1 MGLLKQEASRSKQRD
16 GAALRLF
23 EAATAV
29 SPPPPPTLRAGS
41 SARVS
46 GTLVLTAQW
55 HMKVAKALHLSEAGV
70 VSTLSSAS
78 AERSCSMN
86 W

>member
-29 SPPPPPTLRAGS
+29 SPPPTLRAGS

-55 HMKVAKALHLSEAGV
+55 HMKVAKDRSEDG
-70 VSTLSSAS
+70 VSTLTAAS
-78 AERSCSMN
+78 AEYSSSTLN

>member
-1 MGLLKQEASRSKQRD
+1 MVWRLKQEASRSKQRD

-29 SPPPPPTLRAGS
+29 SPPPPPPLRAGS

-55 HMKVAKALHLSEAGV
+55 HMKVAKDRSEDG
-70 VSTLSSAS
+70 VSTLTAAS
-78 AERSCSMN
+78 AEYSSSTLD

>member
-29 SPPPPPTLRAGS
+29 SLPPTLRAGS

-55 HMKVAKALHLSEAGV
+55 HMKVAKDRSEDG
-70 VSTLSSAS
+70 VSTLTAAS
-78 AERSCSMN
+78 AEYSSSTLN

>member
-29 SPPPPPTLRAGS
+29 SPPPPTLRAGS

-55 HMKVAKALHLSEAGV
+55 HMKVAKDRSEDG
-70 VSTLSSAS
+70 VSTLTAAS
-78 AERSCSMN
+78 AEYSSSTLN